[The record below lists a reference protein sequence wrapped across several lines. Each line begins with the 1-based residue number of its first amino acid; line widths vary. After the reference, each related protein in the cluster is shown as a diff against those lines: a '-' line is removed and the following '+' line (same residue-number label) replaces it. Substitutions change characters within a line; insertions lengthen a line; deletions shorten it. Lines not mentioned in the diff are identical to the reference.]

1 MSLIKN
7 DFFSLSG
14 VSEDALLRRLANS
27 EEYTVNE
34 IEMVSA
40 RSERLFPHDFEL
52 SEELTEDFR
61 VLAKHTRVELTP
73 RNLSSHRKYIGP
85 VIVASKRILF
95 KLLSAIL
102 KDTLGAQ
109 EIYNRHM
116 LKVLAKECSKGN
128 LKRC

>member
-34 IEMVSA
+34 IEMVKA
-40 RSERLFPHDFEL
+40 RSERLFPFDFEL

-116 LKVLAKECSKGN
+116 LKVLAK
-128 LKRC
+128 RVQ